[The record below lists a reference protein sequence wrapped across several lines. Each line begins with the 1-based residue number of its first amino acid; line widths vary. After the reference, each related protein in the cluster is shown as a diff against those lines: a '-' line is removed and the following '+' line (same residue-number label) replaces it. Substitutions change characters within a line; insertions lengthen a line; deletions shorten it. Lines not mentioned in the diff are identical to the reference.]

1 MHRLEHEQTQDH
13 PQSAPAARGEGLLRV
28 GAALAG
34 MRLDGTRHESP
45 RPAAEPTTEA
55 KE

>member
-1 MHRLEHEQTQDH
+1 MHRLEHEQHQDDE
-13 PQSAPAARGEGLLRV
+13 QSGPAARGEGLLRV

-34 MRLDGTRHESP
+34 MRLDGTRYESP
-45 RPAAEPTTEA
+45 RPAGEPTTE